1 MLMKENSVQAKIL
14 HSLIPFLLLLAA
26 GSVVA
31 EPPNVVEAGI
41 PSSME
46 PQSPSNSMLEMLSM
60 LEQLR
65 QDMRVLRGEIEMQT
79 NQVQQIQKRQRDL
92 YVDIDRRLHYLEMTR
107 TSSDKADMSQSMTGG
122 ITTTMVSSGAVVANP
137 SVDNAAP
144 VSKPVVVKK
153 DEGRNELY
161 DHALGLL
168 REARYEDAARG
179 FRRVLLE
186 TPNSSYTDNAQ
197 YWLAETFY
205 VTRRFEQSLN
215 EFQRLLDK
223 YPDSGKRADA
233 WLKMGY
239 IYYELN
245 NDAEARARLGQVATQ
260 YAGTTA
266 ARLAEERLRRMKGE
280 GR

>member
-1 MLMKENSVQAKIL
+1 MSIKENSVRAKI
-14 HSLIPFLLLLAA
+14 SRRLIPMLLLFSV
-26 GSVVA
+26 GNVVA
-31 EPPNVVEAGI
+31 ESPQVVEAGI

-46 PQSPSNSMLEMLSM
+46 PQAPNNSMLEMLSM
-60 LEQLR
+60 LEQLQ
-65 QDMRVLRGEIEMQT
+65 QDMRVLRGEIEMQS

-107 TSSDKADMSQSMTGG
+107 TGSGKAEVPPSMTGG
-122 ITTTMVSSGAVVANP
+122 ITTTMVNSGAIVASP
-137 SVDNAAP
+137 PVDNVAP

-153 DEGRNELY
+153 DGGRNELY

-168 REARYEDAARG
+168 REARYDDAARG

-215 EFQRLLDK
+215 EFQKLLDK

-245 NDAEARARLGQVATQ
+245 NDSEARARLGQVSTQ